1 MPAGYPRAAD
11 EGNEI
16 AGARRAECSY
26 ARRKCVVDGDGGW
39 VEKEYVLLL
48 SKKSR
53 SSGRPGGRREQRAE
67 DGVSRADRDRIRE
80 GRGEFEGCHVRIR
93 REVVFLVAS
102 ATNSFFFHRS

>member
-39 VEKEYVLLL
+39 VEKGV
-48 SKKSR
+48 
-53 SSGRPGGRREQRAE
+53 GARA
-67 DGVSRADRDRIRE
+67 VRADVESKELRMGLSCE
-80 GRGEFEGCHVRIR
+80 A
-93 REVVFLVAS
+93 AS
-102 ATNSFFFHRS
+102 EQAAPLEQPLA